1 MATKDIT
8 DDIDYSE
15 LEKLFS
21 DEGQEAKKNIGIVIF
36 LRRYVRTHVVNNR
49 VQ

>member
-1 MATKDIT
+1 MWIDVATREMT

-21 DEGQEAKKNIGIVIF
+21 AETQEAKKPNPRM
-36 LRRYVRTHVVNNR
+36 LHVCVYFCAW
-49 VQ
+49 